1 MLTNCTLVML
11 KNTNAQCNTYTN
23 LPLAFSYSLTQV
35 IYGRTKSPQKGIFLF
50 HKAWNMPVLFSICFY
65 QIHIINMT
73 NDCVSITKTLMI
85 GVKLMTEKHK
95 KYIKSKGQSK
105 DK

>member
-11 KNTNAQCNTYTN
+11 KNTNARCNTYTN

-65 QIHIINMT
+65 QINSNMS
-73 NDCVSITKTLMI
+73 NDFVSFTKTLMM
-85 GVKLMTEKHK
+85 GVKLMKKRCKKYSHK
-95 KYIKSKGQSK
+95 K
-105 DK
+105 

>member
-11 KNTNAQCNTYTN
+11 KNTNARCNTYTN

-65 QIHIINMT
+65 QIHINMT
-73 NDCVSITKTLMI
+73 NNWGSITKTLMM
-85 GVKLMTEKHK
+85 GVKVMTGIKKFSHK
-95 KYIKSKGQSK
+95 K
-105 DK
+105 